1 MHLIETYALA
11 SGSKIGRPYIY
22 EKFFPL
28 TAEKYITIH
37 PISKFDSKS
46 YSYWQEVVDFLFE
59 ALTRSGIKIVQIGT
73 KDDKKLKR
81 CANINGQTNINQIAY
96 ILKNSMLHLGVDS
109 FPTHVASHYNRKIVC
124 LYSNNHIEA
133 VKPYWG
139 NPADHV
145 LLQELEEKK
154 PSFSASESP
163 KAVDNIKPET
173 IVNHVLTSL
182 GLKDRLYFKTA
193 LRGPSYLHR
202 HVETVPNGV
211 VDTSA
216 IGLDAIIV
224 RMDLLFNEEALA
236 KQLSVSSC
244 CIITNKPI
252 QIDLIK
258 RFAPKIKQLLYIL
271 DENHNPTFVD
281 ELQKL
286 GINYH
291 LRTEMSAEKLES
303 IKLYYLDFGLI
314 DRKLSVD
321 ANLIEKL
328 KAVGVENLVYRSNK
342 FIISESRIFQSDAA
356 LEAGFS
362 VPDLEGYFT
371 PAIDSELFWRDLGH
385 FYVMKKA

>member
-1 MHLIETYALA
+1 MHLIETYALT

-46 YSYWQEVVDFLFE
+46 YSYWQEVVDFLFQT
-59 ALTRSGIKIVQIGT
+59 LTRNGIKIVQIGT

-124 LYSNNHIEA
+124 LYSNNHIEV

-139 NPADHV
+139 NPVDHV

-173 IVNHVLTSL
+173 IVNHVLASL
-182 GLKDRLYFKTA
+182 GLKDRINFKTA
-193 LRGPSYLHR
+193 MRGPSYLHR
-202 HVETVPNGV
+202 HVETVPNSV
-211 VDTSA
+211 IDTSA

-224 RMDLLFNEEALA
+224 RMDLLFNEEILA
-236 KQLSVSSC
+236 KQLSVSNC

-258 RFAPKIKQLLYIL
+258 HFAPKIKQFLYIL
-271 DENHNPTFVD
+271 DENHNPAFVN

-303 IKLYYLDFGLI
+303 IKLYYLDFDLI
-314 DRKLSVD
+314 DRKLSIDPALV
-321 ANLIEKL
+321 EKL
-328 KAVGVENLVYRSNK
+328 KAVGIENLVYRSNK
-342 FIISESRIFQSDAA
+342 FIISESQIFQSDAA
-356 LEAGFS
+356 LEAGFP

-371 PAIDSELFWRDLGH
+371 PAIDSELFWRDLHH